1 MEWLENKRDILFAQL
16 NILSENILKQ
26 MYYYAGYN
34 LKYSMKHREKIK
46 QQENKK
52 RYVYYHEYNFFNI
65 LLLVYALGL
74 LLVFVLLY
82 AYECDIVSESFLGR
96 IQESFRCD
104 MFISLFMSIVLLSFS
119 YIIGGPIRIISII
132 GFCVIATIIL
142 LKRKNIHK
150 LTNTTKA
157 LIELVQ
163 QKKNTI
169 VD

>member
-1 MEWLENKRDILFAQL
+1 MEWLNNKRDILLAKV
-16 NILSENILKQ
+16 NVLSENILKH

-96 IQESFRCD
+96 IKESFRCD
-104 MFISLFMSIVLLSFS
+104 MFISLFMAIVLLSFS
-119 YIIGGPIRIISII
+119 YIIGGPVRIVSII
-132 GFCVIATIIL
+132 GFCVLGTITL
-142 LKRKNIHK
+142 SKRKNIYK
-150 LTNTTKA
+150 LTNATKEF
-157 LIELVQ
+157 IGLVQ
-163 QKKNTI
+163 TKNSSP
-169 VD
+169 V